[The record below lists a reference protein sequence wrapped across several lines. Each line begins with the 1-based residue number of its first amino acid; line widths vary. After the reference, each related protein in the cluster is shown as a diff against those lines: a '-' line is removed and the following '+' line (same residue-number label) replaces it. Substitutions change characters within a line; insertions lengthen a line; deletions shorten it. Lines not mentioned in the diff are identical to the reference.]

1 MVKNQGE
8 EAEKLSKERRSL
20 WISAISRDDLSE
32 QILANDRVCGRHF
45 VSGKAA
51 KSWDRFNTDWVP
63 TLNLGHEKRVKRKNL
78 EQASQRGQRAN
89 EKERKRKEQLDRERA
104 LAEEIAAKKL
114 KLNEAG
120 EQVSSIC
127 FTNEVEQSVDSST
140 QTEEF
145 DCLVNT
151 APLPLQPFSKEEF
164 RCDDKKVQFYTRLPS
179 FDILNIVFHRIVPF
193 VNRKSQLLTP
203 FEEFIMTI
211 MKLKLNM
218 PLKILLTDSMFV
230 STVSRTFQA
239 WMIVMDCRLQPFIK
253 WPEREALWHT
263 MPQCFQQPFGKK
275 VTVIIDCFEIF
286 IDRPSNLLAR
296 AQTFSSYKHHNTVKV
311 LIGITPQGTISFV
324 SKAWGGRTSD
334 KFLTENCGIID
345 KLLHGDLVLAD
356 RGFTIHELLM
366 FKHAQ
371 LTIPAFTRGKDQLDP
386 VEVEETR
393 NIANVRIHVERIIG
407 LLRRKYTILSGI
419 LPINLLISSS
429 TGSQE
434 GAIPMIDRIL
444 NVCSALVNLCPGI
457 VPFD

>member
-1 MVKNQGE
+1 MVFCLMVDCGSESTRDKGLNFSRVPSVVTNQGE

-20 WISAISRDDLSE
+20 WISAISRDNLSE

-151 APLPLQPFSKEEF
+151 APLPLQPFGKEEF

-263 MPQCFQQPFGKK
+263 MPQCFQQSFGKK
-275 VTVIIDCFEIF
+275 VTVIIACFEIF

-296 AQTFSSYKHHNTVKV
+296 AQTFS
-311 LIGITPQGTISFV
+311 
-324 SKAWGGRTSD
+324 
-334 KFLTENCGIID
+334 
-345 KLLHGDLVLAD
+345 
-356 RGFTIHELLM
+356 
-366 FKHAQ
+366 
-371 LTIPAFTRGKDQLDP
+371 
-386 VEVEETR
+386 
-393 NIANVRIHVERIIG
+393 
-407 LLRRKYTILSGI
+407 
-419 LPINLLISSS
+419 
-429 TGSQE
+429 
-434 GAIPMIDRIL
+434 
-444 NVCSALVNLCPGI
+444 
-457 VPFD
+457 

>member
-1 MVKNQGE
+1 MVTNQGE

-151 APLPLQPFSKEEF
+151 APLPLQPFGKEEF

-296 AQTFSSYKHHNTVKV
+296 AQTFSSYN
-311 LIGITPQGTISFV
+311 
-324 SKAWGGRTSD
+324 
-334 KFLTENCGIID
+334 N
-345 KLLHGDLVLAD
+345 
-356 RGFTIHELLM
+356 
-366 FKHAQ
+366 
-371 LTIPAFTRGKDQLDP
+371 
-386 VEVEETR
+386 
-393 NIANVRIHVERIIG
+393 NN
-407 LLRRKYTILSGI
+407 
-419 LPINLLISSS
+419 NLLI
-429 TGSQE
+429 G
-434 GAIPMIDRIL
+434 
-444 NVCSALVNLCPGI
+444 CSITRV
-457 VPFD
+457 V